1 MKRENVPQDDGLLIE
16 GNTREMCYAVDENGK
31 YVKVLSTG
39 WEPKD
44 IALKQAIE
52 FAGKRASEVRKKVEN
67 NQLSPIAYYLEKR
80 MMDIHLLSKYTGIF
94 RWRVKRHLKPCIF
107 KKLNH
112 GILKKY
118 ADAFDITVDE
128 MINFK

>member
-44 IALKQAIE
+44 IALRQAIE
-52 FAGKRASEVRKKVEN
+52 VAGKRAFEVKKKVKN

-80 MMDIHLLSKYTGIF
+80 MMDIHLLSQYTDIS
-94 RWRVKRHLKPCIF
+94 RWRVKRHLRPRIF
-107 KKLNH
+107 KKLSH

-118 ADAFDITVDE
+118 ADVFDITVDE
-128 MINFK
+128 MINF